1 MVLPLRTIIVL
12 MGVNSSPAAY
22 RFHRTAAGL
31 LLVDL
36 EAMAPLAPPL
46 APVPPVPPA
55 APVPAWPPAPRP
67 PPGQGSRPQEAPG
80 ITLEEVAARMAKQQ

>member
-22 RFHRTAAGL
+22 RWP
-31 LLVDL
+31 
-36 EAMAPLAPPL
+36 PLPPPL